1 MSTRP
6 RRRGRSACPSSR
18 SAGSGA
24 TPSAH
29 PAHLPADASLERLLD
44 GIDDALADECDHPAM
59 LVGVVIDAAGV
70 EVALAALEAGEHPV
84 DALIGFSAPDEWAAV
99 GVVAVGTATAIG
111 DGAPVA
117 SRRVRVLHLVDR
129 TGSEASLLYDLEE
142 STALRCPSPVD
153 GHIADLCRRMLGL
166 PTTPPPPSVLPWWTT
181 VWLDR
186 ILAESLADP
195 AEPWTWHRLALLHP
209 AVDPNVAP
217 LDPEG
222 LAEEAV
228 AKAASV
234 SWGTV
239 RQQMASDELA
249 GWMDDGM
256 FARWVLSQHL
266 APRQLAAEL
275 TSALDAGA
283 AVAVLDTLAALDTSD
298 VAPADDGEAW

>member
-18 SAGSGA
+18 SARSGV
-24 TPSAH
+24 TPPAH
-29 PAHLPADASLERLLD
+29 PAHLPADASLERLLA
-44 GIDDALADECDHPAM
+44 GIDGALADGCEHPAM

-99 GVVAVGTATAIG
+99 GVVAVGTATAI
-111 DGAPVA
+111 DAGASMA
-117 SRRVRVLHLVDR
+117 SRRVRVLHLLDR
-129 TGSEASLLYDLEE
+129 TGSEASLLHDLDED
-142 STALRCPSPVD
+142 TALPCPSPAD

-166 PTTPPPPSVLPWWTT
+166 PTAPPPPSVLPWWTA

-209 AVDPNVAP
+209 AVDPNVPP

-228 AKAASV
+228 ATAASV

-239 RQQMASDELA
+239 RQQASDELA

-266 APRQLAAEL
+266 GARQLAAEL

-283 AVAVLDTLAALDTSD
+283 AVAVLDTLAALDTHD
-298 VAPADDGEAW
+298 VAATSDGEAW